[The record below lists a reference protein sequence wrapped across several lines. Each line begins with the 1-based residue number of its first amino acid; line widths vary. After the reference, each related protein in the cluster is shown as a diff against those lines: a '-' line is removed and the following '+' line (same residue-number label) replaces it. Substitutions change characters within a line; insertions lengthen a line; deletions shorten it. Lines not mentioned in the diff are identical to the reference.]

1 MKYKAFEDYYKEA
14 NIKHLVLIEYK
25 GRLVSPPFAT
35 EHCKDYSKIL
45 VWYNTALYIDLD
57 LPPATSKFNGVQV
70 VGDSLWM
77 IPYGIWDDFRYA
89 VELNDYQA
97 TVHELGS
104 YGKGQYYS
112 LDGNNDT
119 AFSFPL
125 GYEGTDHCLLIK
137 DNKITQVEFP
147 APKKAHMGTV
157 YCNQGYWSPPRSD
170 DAGYTTIAGY
180 RDDTFISVEVA
191 LSNKDVTR
199 KYSDFIAKGN
209 MLYALPF
216 GETAG
221 VNEIIEFNT
230 ETLEYKLYPV
240 PSDFAKKYNAGV
252 LVGDVIIA
260 VPYGDE
266 HCNDSNIGIV
276 FNTVDKTIKEF
287 DIALSF
293 GGKYRFRCGQEF
305 NQHAVFFPTGTPLC
319 PILVVDQQGN
329 IKRKIP
335 LENYLLGRPIKYK
348 NKLATIAY
356 ELDTQCHYIMFL
368 DSDLNLQFVSV

>member
-14 NIKHLVLIEYK
+14 SIRHLVLIEYK

-35 EHCKDYSKIL
+35 ERCKDYNKIL
-45 VWYNTALYIDLD
+45 VWHNTAVYIDLD

-70 VGDSLWM
+70 VGDRLWM
-77 IPYGIWDDFRYA
+77 IPYGIWDNFRYA

-97 TVHELGS
+97 TVHELYS
-104 YGKGQYYS
+104 HGKGQYYS
-112 LDGNNDT
+112 LDGNDHT

-137 DNKITQVEFP
+137 DNKITQIKFLS
-147 APKKAHMGTV
+147 PKKAHMGTV
-157 YCNQGYWSPPRSD
+157 YCNQGFWSPPRSD

-180 RDDTFISVEVA
+180 RDQEFIRIQVA

-199 KYSDFIAKGN
+199 KYSDFIANGN
-209 MLYALPF
+209 ILYALPF

-221 VNEIIEFNT
+221 INEIIEFNT
-230 ETLEYKLYPV
+230 ETLEYKLYPMS
-240 PSDFAKKYNAGV
+240 SDFAKKYNAGV
-252 LVGDVIIA
+252 LVGNVIIA

-276 FNTVDKTIKEF
+276 FDTVSKTIKEF
-287 DIALSF
+287 DISLPF
-293 GGKYRFRCGQEF
+293 GGKYRFRCGQELD
-305 NQHAVFFPTGTPLC
+305 QHAVFFPTGTPSC

-329 IKRKIP
+329 IKQKIP

-348 NKLATIAY
+348 DKLATMAY

-368 DSDLNLQFVSV
+368 DRDLNLQFVLV